1 MKKGYLKEGNYF
13 WSGDVA
19 AAEGAIAA
27 GCRFYAGYPI
37 TPSSEIAERMALRL
51 PQLGGKF
58 IEMEDEIG
66 SIAAIIGASWTGER
80 AMTATSGPG
89 ISLMN
94 ENMGLAVMTEAPIVV
109 VNAMRG
115 APSTGLP
122 TLIGQ
127 GDLMQAHYGSQGS
140 YEIITLYPSTIQETF
155 DLMLHAFNF
164 AEKYRVPV
172 MYLIDGLLAHMYESI
187 YVPPIEEIEKKI
199 VGRKRPDGNQ
209 LPYEPDDDLIPP
221 MPLIGEGRKIH
232 ATGLTH
238 DERGYPNLTPQ
249 AQEKLVRRLNEKILK
264 NERDI
269 WMVEEYMT
277 EDAETIVVS
286 FGGEARAVKAGVRLA
301 RKEGIKAGMLRLITI
316 WPFPWEYI
324 KKYTADFIVAEL
336 NYGQMY
342 HKVREYAET
351 PVHKLNK
358 MGGEIH
364 TPQEVLKKLRE
375 VSQ

>member
-1 MKKGYLKEGNYF
+1 MKSGYYF
-13 WSGDVA
+13 WSGDIA

-51 PQLGGKF
+51 PQIGGKF
-58 IEMEDEIG
+58 IQMEDEIG

-94 ENMGLAVMTEAPIVV
+94 ENIGLAVMMEAPIVV

-115 APSTGLP
+115 DPSTGLP

-127 GDLMQAHYGSQGS
+127 GDLMQARYGSHGS
-140 YEIITLYPSTIQETF
+140 YEIIALYPNSIQETF
-155 DLMLHAFNF
+155 DLMMDAFNM

-172 MYLIDGLLAHMYESI
+172 MYLIDALLAHMFERV
-187 YVPPIEEIEKKI
+187 YVPPEEEIEKKI
-199 VGRKRPDGNQ
+199 VRRKVPNKVPSRPF
-209 LPYEPDDDLIPP
+209 EPDDDLVPP
-221 MPLIGEGRKIH
+221 MPLIGQGHKIH

-238 DERGYPNLTPQ
+238 DERGYPNLTSK
-249 AQEKLVRRLNEKILK
+249 AQEKLVRRLNEKIIK
-264 NERDI
+264 HEREI
-269 WMVEEYMT
+269 WRVEEYKT
-277 EDAETIVVS
+277 EDADKIIVS
-286 FGGEARAVKAGVRLA
+286 FGGESRAVRNAVNRA
-301 RKEGIKAGMLRLITI
+301 RENGKKVGMLRLITL
-316 WPFPWEYI
+316 WPFPHEFI
-324 KKYTADFIVAEL
+324 KKYTADFYVAEL

-342 HKVREYAET
+342 HKVREYADGNK
-351 PVHKLNK
+351 VKLIAK

-364 TPQEVLKKLRE
+364 TPNEILKE
-375 VSQ
+375 IGGV

>member
-1 MKKGYLKEGNYF
+1 MSEKHLKEGYYF

-37 TPSSEIAERMALRL
+37 TPSSEIAEQMALRL
-51 PQLGGKF
+51 PQVGGKF

-66 SIAAIIGASWTGER
+66 SIAAIIGASWTGKR
-80 AMTATSGPG
+80 VMTATSGPG

-94 ENMGLAVMTEAPIVV
+94 ENIGLAVMTEVPVV
-109 VNAMRG
+109 IVNAMRG

-127 GDLMQAHYGSQGS
+127 GDLMQARYGSHGS
-140 YEIITLYPSTIQETF
+140 YQIISLYPNSIQETF
-155 DLMLHAFNF
+155 DLMFDAFNY

-172 MYLIDGLLAHMYESI
+172 MYLLDGLLAHMYERV
-187 YVPPIEEIEKKI
+187 YVPPKEEWDKKI
-199 VGRKRPDGNQ
+199 IWRKRAKEGF
-209 LPYEPDDDLIPP
+209 LPYQPEEDLVPP
-221 MPLIGEGRKIH
+221 MPLIGEGYKIH

-264 NERDI
+264 HEEEI
-269 WMVEEYMT
+269 WKVEEFMT
-277 EDAETIVVS
+277 EDADLIIVT
-286 FGGEARAVKAGVRLA
+286 FGGESRAVKSAVIRG
-301 RKEGIKAGMLRLITI
+301 RKEGYKVGMLRLITI
-316 WPFPWEYI
+316 WPFPHKFIE
-324 KKYTADFIVAEL
+324 KYSADFMVAEL
-336 NYGQMY
+336 NYGQIY
-342 HKVREYAET
+342 HKVREYAGNK
-351 PVHKLNK
+351 VYKLNK

-364 TPQEVLKKLRE
+364 TPDEILRKIRE
-375 VSQ
+375 VMA

>member
-1 MKKGYLKEGNYF
+1 MTEKHLKEGYYF

-37 TPSSEIAERMALRL
+37 TPSSEVAETMALRL
-51 PQLGGKF
+51 PQVGGKF

-80 AMTATSGPG
+80 SMTATSGPG

-94 ENMGLAVMTEAPIVV
+94 ENIGLAVMTEVPLVI

-127 GDLMQAHYGSQGS
+127 GDLMQAKYGSHGS
-140 YEIITLYPSTIQETF
+140 YEIITLYPNNIQEAF
-155 DLMLHAFNF
+155 DLMFDAFNL

-172 MYLIDGLLAHMYESI
+172 MYLLDGLLAHMYEKV
-187 YVPPIEEIEKKI
+187 YVPPREVWEKKI
-199 VGRKRPDGNQ
+199 IRRKRARKGQ
-209 LPYEPDDDLIPP
+209 LPYQPDEDMIPP
-221 MPLIGEGRKIH
+221 MPLIGEGYNIH

-238 DERGYPNLTPQ
+238 DERGYPDLTPQ
-249 AQEKLVRRLNEKILK
+249 AQEELVRRLNEKILK
-264 NERDI
+264 HERDI
-269 WMVEEYMT
+269 WKVEEYMT
-277 EDAETIVVS
+277 EDADVIVVS
-286 FGGEARAVKAGVRLA
+286 FGGESRAVKAGVNLA

-324 KKYTADFIVAEL
+324 TKYSADYIVAEI

-342 HKVREYAET
+342 HLVREYSDND
-351 PVHKLNK
+351 VYQLNK

-364 TPQEVLKKLRE
+364 TPEEVLKRIRE
-375 VSQ
+375 VSS

>member
-1 MKKGYLKEGNYF
+1 MKKGYLKEGYYF
-13 WSGDVA
+13 WSGDIA

-51 PQLGGKF
+51 PQIGGKF
-58 IEMEDEIG
+58 VEMEDEIG
-66 SIAAIIGASWTGER
+66 SIAAIIGASWTGEKS
-80 AMTATSGPG
+80 MTATSGPG

-94 ENMGLAVMTEAPIVV
+94 ENIGLAVMMESPIVV

-127 GDLMQAHYGSQGS
+127 GDLMQARYGSQGS

-155 DLMLHAFNF
+155 DMMLSAFNF
-164 AEKYRVPV
+164 AETYRIPV

-187 YVPPIEEIEKKI
+187 YVPEIEKIEKKTML
-199 VGRKRPDGNQ
+199 RKKPKNGQ
-209 LPYEPDDDLIPP
+209 LPYEPDEDLVPP
-221 MPLIGEGRKIH
+221 MPLIGEGYNIH

-238 DERGYPNLTPQ
+238 NERGYPDLTAQ

-264 NERDI
+264 HERDI
-269 WMVEEYMT
+269 WMVEEFMT
-277 EDAETIVVS
+277 DDANIIVVS
-286 FGGEARAVKAGVRLA
+286 FGGEARAVKKAVKLA
-301 RKEGIKAGMLRLITI
+301 RKEGIKVGMLRLITI

-324 KKYTADFIVAEL
+324 KKYNADFIVAEL
-336 NYGQMY
+336 NYGQIY
-342 HKVREYAET
+342 HKVREYADGK
-351 PVHKLNK
+351 VYLLSK

-364 TPQEVLKKLRE
+364 TPDEVLHKIRE
-375 VSQ
+375 VR

>member
-1 MKKGYLKEGNYF
+1 MKQNRF
-13 WSGDVA
+13 WSGDIA

-51 PQLGGKF
+51 PQVGGKF

-66 SIAAIIGASWTGER
+66 SIAAIIGASWNGER

-94 ENMGLAVMTEAPIVV
+94 ENIGLAIMTEAPIVV

-127 GDLMQAHYGSQGS
+127 GDLMQARYGSHGS
-140 YEIITLYPSTIQETF
+140 YEIISLYPSSVQETF
-155 DLMLHAFNF
+155 DLMIDAFNY

-172 MYLIDGLLAHMYESI
+172 IYLIDALLAHMFES
-187 YVPPIEEIEKKI
+187 VKTPPQEEIEKMI
-199 VGRKRPDGNQ
+199 VRRKRPRGKDV
-209 LPYEPDDDLIPP
+209 LPYRGDDDLIPP
-221 MPLIGEGRKIH
+221 MPLIGDGYNIH

-238 DERGYPNLTPQ
+238 DERGYPALTPA
-249 AQEKLVRRLNEKILK
+249 AQEKLIRRLNDKIRMH
-264 NERDI
+264 EREIWKVEDYRCDDADI
-269 WMVEEYMT
+269 
-277 EDAETIVVS
+277 IVVS
-286 FGGEARAVKAGVRLA
+286 FGSEARAVRTAVDMA
-301 RKEGIKAGMLRLITI
+301 RKEGIKVGMLRLITI
-316 WPFPWEYI
+316 WPFPHGFIE
-324 KKYTADFIVAEL
+324 KYNVDYIVAEV
-336 NYGQMY
+336 NYGQIY
-342 HKVREYAET
+342 HKVKEYS
-351 PVHKLNK
+351 PNVHLLPK

-364 TPQEVLKKLRE
+364 TPEEVLRKIRE
-375 VSQ
+375 VKG